1 MSDYKPL
8 THHMSSYQQY
18 LKSKY
23 KVLELTSP
31 DEMLDC
37 ASSEYVDLALIKNK
51 QRQRIREVQDGDGD
65 GVTLSEALDVEGE
78 KKKVILIE
86 GGPGMGKSTL
96 AINICKRWAE
106 GKLLQAYDAVILL
119 PLREKE
125 IQEAKN
131 LGELLLIIDDE
142 MRKEVSKEMIM
153 SSGEKLCF
161 ICEGFDELPYHLRTS
176 SLVASLIE
184 KLPKCTV
191 VYTSRPEACS
201 GLRATRVIAID
212 GFTEESVDDYI
223 SKTFLNVVN
232 GKEMASK
239 LKSEVKYNNWIRRIL
254 YVPINVAIVCL
265 IFYHFSVLPDTLTQ
279 LYTLLF
285 LRLILRH
292 IITRTANLSQ
302 VNQLSSLNDLPPDV
316 SEQFSQVCF
325 VAYNGM
331 LNAQA
336 IFSSQDLVNMK
347 VAEDNIN
354 GLGLLLI
361 TPSFSVYG
369 RGKSYSFLH
378 LTLQEFSAAWYLSKL
393 PPEQQLKFF
402 NKFWS
407 HGSFEMVWMFY
418 SGITNLKN
426 EEVLYMMLIS
436 TVKLIDSDFTRM
448 KTVDVML
455 SVYEAHNNEVCKV
468 VGDYLEGNINFGEV
482 HHSKHQV
489 LMHALGYFVM
499 EYTGMLRLISLS
511 DLSLSAEELL
521 VLIESLKKRSQLLY
535 DQVTS
540 DHLILKIPVQN
551 NIKFFN
557 SLIELLK
564 NYPITELYLIGSS
577 YTNQK
582 VDNIHL
588 TKLLY
593 SSNSLNVLSIDNILF
608 SDIPIRFTRYS
619 TSSLCNIRMSGCKLT
634 PKIDKVGKMLSQCKS
649 IVSVDLSF
657 NALEDKGVKELVNWL
672 QNTTIRHL
680 NVSGNNITAVGIDHM
695 RRLITFGPSALTSIV
710 VSRNPLRDEGVCLL
724 LQSVTDFM
732 EYIEFVDVSMTSSS
746 YQHVAN
752 VLYKVR
758 SISFTV
764 CDDSDIIGSSIAS
777 ATMLENIELT
787 DLRHSHHNMIDGIN
801 QNKNIK
807 IVSLSYEWNVL
818 EDHGWKDVETL
829 VKGNKSITELK
840 INLGA
845 HIEQQHQ
852 ITVLVDLI
860 ANSFI
865 RSLNISVYCGNC
877 CTLNLLHILERISPR
892 SVLERLRLHF
902 STGAQGDKTVDYH
915 QICQDVY
922 GYTQQINSNRST
934 EGIVNPLVVS
944 ISISCDN
951 EIYAYLQLTP
961 T

>member
-1 MSDYKPL
+1 
-8 THHMSSYQQY
+8 MSSYQQY

-37 ASSEYVDLALIKNK
+37 SSTEYVDLTLIKNK
-51 QRQRIREVQDGDGD
+51 QRQRIRQVQDGDGD
-65 GVTLSEALDVEGE
+65 SVTLSEALDVERE
-78 KKKVILIE
+78 DKKVILIE

-125 IQEAKN
+125 IQQAKN

-142 MRKEVSKEMIM
+142 MRKEVSKEMMM
-153 SSGEKLCF
+153 SNGEKLCF

-176 SLVASLIE
+176 SLVANLIQ

-201 GLRATRVIAID
+201 GLRPARVIAID
-212 GFTEESVDDYI
+212 GFTEESIDEYI
-223 SKTFLNVVN
+223 SKTFLNIVN

-239 LKSEVKYNNWIRRIL
+239 LKSEVKNNNWIRRIL

-292 IITRTANLSQ
+292 ITTRTPNLSQ
-302 VNQLSSLNDLPPDV
+302 LNQLNSLNDLPPDI

-325 VAYNGM
+325 VAYNGI
-331 LNAQA
+331 LNGQA
-336 IFSSQDLVNMK
+336 IFSSQDLINMK

-393 PPEQQLKFF
+393 PPEEQLKVL
-402 NKFWS
+402 NKFWPRN
-407 HGSFEMVWMFY
+407 SFEMVWMFY
-418 SGITNLKN
+418 SGITGLKN
-426 EEVLYMMLIS
+426 ENVLHIMLSS
-436 TVKLIDSDFTRM
+436 TTTKSVYCYYTHV
-448 KTVDVML
+448 KTVDIML
-455 SVYEAHNNEVCKV
+455 SVYEAHNSEVCKV
-468 VGDYLEGNINFGEV
+468 VGDYLEGNIDFSKV
-482 HHSKHQV
+482 HHSKEQV

-511 DLSLSAEELL
+511 GFNPSAEELTM
-521 VLIESLKKRSQLLY
+521 LIESLKNRSQLLC
-535 DQVTS
+535 DQVIS
-540 DHLILKIPVQN
+540 CELILKIPVQN
-551 NIKFFN
+551 NIKLFN

-564 NYPITELYLIGSS
+564 NYPITELYLISGSYS
-577 YTNQK
+577 AQEGS
-582 VDNIHL
+582 NIHL
-588 TKLLY
+588 TKLLN
-593 SSNSLNVLSIDNILF
+593 SSNSLNVLGIEKILF
-608 SDIPIRFTRYS
+608 SGSSIHFTGNS
-619 TSSLCNIRMSGCKLT
+619 ISSLCDIRMTGCELSL
-634 PKIDKVGKMLSQCKS
+634 KIDKIGEMLSWYKS

-657 NALEDKGVKELVNWL
+657 NALEDKGVKRLVKYI

-680 NVSGNNITAVGIDHM
+680 NVSGNNITTVGIDHM

-724 LQSVTDFM
+724 LQSMTDIM

-752 VLYKVR
+752 VLHKVR

-777 ATMLENIELT
+777 ATMLEKIELT
-787 DLRHSHHNMIDGIN
+787 GLQQSHCNMINGIN
-801 QNKNIK
+801 QNTNIK
-807 IVSLSYEWNVL
+807 TVSLSYTDAYDHSYSADGSSQCLEKFMRYNQSVTEVKIDFEHDHIYGCNLMYPLLDITDSLTMNSSIKSLSIFFASYDAASYSITFLKKIPPNSALEKLTFSVTEAMYRDSTYDHITRSAFTSQNVL
-818 EDHGWKDVETL
+818 TCL
-829 VKGNKSITELK
+829 
-840 INLGA
+840 
-845 HIEQQHQ
+845 EQVN
-852 ITVLVDLI
+852 T
-860 ANSFI
+860 I
-865 RSLNISVYCGNC
+865 R
-877 CTLNLLHILERISPR
+877 R
-892 SVLERLRLHF
+892 
-902 STGAQGDKTVDYH
+902 
-915 QICQDVY
+915 
-922 GYTQQINSNRST
+922 T
-934 EGIVNPLVVS
+934 EGNVNPLKLHFYG
-944 ISISCDN
+944 N
-951 EIYAYLQLTP
+951 NY
-961 T
+961 